1 MMKTGYRLGGGVE
14 HDGSAAEVVLA
25 PGLVAVTDRVLTAP
39 PPRAPRSR
47 RGGFGLRSSRCPS
60 LEARCWTAAD
70 VRAEI
75 VACTRRSWRR
85 KDRGLA
91 GGVDGSV
98 LCGGYDS
105 YSAVAAEAATK
116 QVEGAGLKEY
126 DLALHL
132 SADLFLFFS
141 VDKQDRKFIYIETKA
156 VGLKVV
162 MMSPGFVYEPY
173 SPRGHIPFWKRF
185 FTPAGRRRVLRQ
197 LLLQMKNA
205 YAVSRL
211 RKKTG
216 YTKKQ
221 FYDQA
226 LKIYKEVNTLMAH
239 GDTSSLR
246 KILTERMHSTIKN
259 ELKRRQSMWNS
270 VHWELVEP
278 AVSIRTLRARM
289 IGLDKNDLDKVFI
302 QLTLKFVTK
311 QKFEA
316 YNSRGAVVSGSGDK
330 SKEVLVK
337 DIWVFKRSLF
347 HPGACW
353 RVCGRIT
360 L

>member
-1 MMKTGYRLGGGVE
+1 MALARLGQ
-14 HDGSAAEVVLA
+14 SLA
-25 PGLVAVTDRVLTAP
+25 RRLHRPLYVP
-39 PPRAPRSR
+39 PPPLPPPLTDYHAAFIRSFAPTHTGACL
-47 RGGFGLRSSRCPS
+47 RGFASLTHNSSSVIGHKLGGPS
-60 LEARCWTAAD
+60 PVHIVKVLNLVVDLDHNRQMSTATASKAPVGAR
-70 VRAEI
+70 
-75 VACTRRSWRR
+75 
-85 KDRGLA
+85 K
-91 GGVDGSV
+91 
-98 LCGGYDS
+98 
-105 YSAVAAEAATK
+105 
-116 QVEGAGLKEY
+116 
-126 DLALHL
+126 
-132 SADLFLFFS
+132 
-141 VDKQDRKFIYIETKA
+141 

-173 SPRGHIPFWKRF
+173 SPRERIPFWKRW
-185 FTPAGRRRVLRQ
+185 FTLSGWRRTKEDIILE
-197 LLLQMKNA
+197 MKNA

-226 LKIYKEVNTLMAH
+226 LNIYKEVNTLMAH
-239 GDTSSLR
+239 GDTSALR
-246 KILTERMHSTIKN
+246 KILTERMHSTMKN
-259 ELKRRQSMWNS
+259 EIKRRQSKWSS

-289 IGLDKNDLDKVFI
+289 IGLDKNDLDKAFI
-302 QLTLKFVTK
+302 QLTLEFVTK

-316 YNSRGAVVSGSGDK
+316 YNSKGAVVSGDK

-337 DIWVFKRSLF
+337 DIWVFERSLF
-347 HPGACW
+347 HPGAYW